1 MADEIS
7 ARIDVAWQGSLVLGV
22 LVNVAIQVITFRRLH
37 TVVEQTN
44 GMSHRLEQL
53 AGLAGETRGRER
65 AEQEREREREI
76 SR

>member
-1 MADEIS
+1 MANEIS
-7 ARIDVAWQGSLVLGV
+7 AWLEVAWQTSMVLGV
-22 LVNVAIQVITFRRLH
+22 LVSVAIQVITFRRLH

-65 AEQEREREREI
+65 AEREREI
-76 SR
+76 GM